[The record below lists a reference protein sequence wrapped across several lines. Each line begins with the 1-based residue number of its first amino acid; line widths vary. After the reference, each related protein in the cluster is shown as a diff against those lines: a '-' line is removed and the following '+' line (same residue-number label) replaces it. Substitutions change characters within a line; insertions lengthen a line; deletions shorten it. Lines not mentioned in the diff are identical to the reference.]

1 MRTLPAAIVTNEAVM
16 AETFA
21 ERGFEETRMEDLAEA
36 SGVPVT
42 VAVLGSGG
50 CDEGRPDR
58 RIAEVSGGRCLDAGD
73 DVGASL
79 HDEIARIGTG
89 DD

>member
-1 MRTLPAAIVTNEAVM
+1 MLDRAGA
-16 AETFA
+16 
-21 ERGFEETRMEDLAEA
+21 G
-36 SGVPVT
+36 GVPVT

-50 CDEGRPDR
+50 CDEGRPDQ

-73 DVGASL
+73 DVGAAL